1 MESLLIFWRLLAL
14 GSTFVFPQLIGV
26 LLYYRLVRRS
36 KWLAFALGF
45 LVPAVLFFF
54 LAPLF
59 FFAGLRPPPPNEVAS
74 CGTPAMAAA
83 FMVLA
88 GTAAEL
94 TVSLPIQFYLFLRTR
109 RSAREAQNAITCF
122 RQ

>member
-14 GSTFVFPQLIGV
+14 GSMFVFPQLLGV
-26 LLYYRLVRRS
+26 LLYFRLVRRS
-36 KWLAFALGF
+36 RRLAFALGF

-59 FFAGLRPPPPNEVAS
+59 FFAGFPEAESNRQGGCGMAS
-74 CGTPAMAAA
+74 MAAA
-83 FMVLA
+83 LIVVA

-94 TVSLPIQFYLFLRTR
+94 IVSVPVQLYLFR
-109 RSAREAQNAITCF
+109 RNRGSR
-122 RQ
+122 